1 MDSKFYGIHSCELVC
16 SQERRR
22 VQRQGH
28 SGVENRTHGAIQR
41 HWVEGLLG
49 VVIWGDQMQICHLTK
64 ALQTRQVIRGL
75 GNAEAGGLRVHGQ
88 AYPHSEILL
97 EE

>member
-1 MDSKFYGIHSCELVC
+1 MDSKFYSIHSCELVC

-28 SGVENRTHGAIQR
+28 SEVENRTHRAIQR

-49 VVIWGDQMQICHLTK
+49 VVVWGDQMQICHLTK

-88 AYPHSEILL
+88 AHPHSEILL
-97 EE
+97 KE